1 MLGSKSAAIVNATT
15 MNEYWMF
22 QKAVYPPQKQWT
34 SISFL
39 QWLQYSTLNFCV
51 QPPCVP
57 MVHSRHLHT
66 PCIGCDSGARN
77 TSGRAPPD
85 LEWSC
90 GVPKILDALATPQS
104 PPAFNQSRIFRKP
117 STYAG
122 IGRLKQSQWHFR
134 GSITKLRVIPRR
146 NKFEISRGVS
156 AKPPEATDF
165 IQKIIHPSGWR
176 LLFLHDLHVFCLNS
190 KDGHCHH
197 PSHPGSERLWLSGA
211 AQYFSAKKA
220 ATPARIQTS
229 GTKCCFEIHSLKL
242 NLTAEESRV
251 SRIY

>member
-117 STYAG
+117 STYAELEGWSKANG
-122 IGRLKQSQWHFR
+122 IFVGQLQSCGWFPAETNLKFLEVSVPNHPKQQISFKKS
-134 GSITKLRVIPRR
+134 SIQVVEVFFSYTIYTLFKKTPKMGTATIPVTQGL
-146 NKFEISRGVS
+146 N
-156 AKPPEATDF
+156 DC
-165 IQKIIHPSGWR
+165 
-176 LLFLHDLHVFCLNS
+176 DCL
-190 KDGHCHH
+190 
-197 PSHPGSERLWLSGA
+197 ERLSTSAPKRQQHLHGSKPQAPSA
-211 AQYFSAKKA
+211 A
-220 ATPARIQTS
+220 
-229 GTKCCFEIHSLKL
+229 
-242 NLTAEESRV
+242 SRF
-251 SRIY
+251 IALI